1 MDRVYEM
8 APDQSASSL
17 KIEERSDDV
26 TTGHFFELFDHHIN
40 YKLIQIFYLNELFRA
55 KGDSK

>member
-1 MDRVYEM
+1 M